1 MKTFDYSTIDQNR
14 VASYKQFNL
23 CAYKVGEAY
32 KSVTGNDISS
42 TVIYA
47 WLKKTH
53 PKDSD
58 KALTHGNVQV
68 YANAYK
74 MPKKVV
80 GSIDKLALE
89 LPAKKVKTPSKKEVT
104 LVTENAELKS
114 EMADMKAQM
123 AELMALAKGSK

>member
-1 MKTFDYSTIDQNR
+1 MKTFDYSTIDQKR

-23 CAYKVGEAY
+23 VAYKLGDAYKVATS
-32 KSVTGNDISS
+32 KAIDSKAV
-42 TVIYA
+42 YA

-53 PKDSD
+53 PKDTA
-58 KALTHGNVQV
+58 KALTHGDVQV

-74 MPKKVV
+74 MPKKTIAA
-80 GSIDKLALE
+80 IDTMALE
-89 LPAKKVKTPSKKEVT
+89 LPAKKVKTPSKKEAT

-123 AELMALAKGSK
+123 AELMALAKGAK